1 MGYLIPLRFISR
13 WEDINLTRIEM
24 VSTERYLRNDLD
36 YVSNLILVLIFC
48 SHIIEIPG
56 IASCIRIRVAD

>member
-1 MGYLIPLRFISR
+1 
-13 WEDINLTRIEM
+13 M